1 MATQRVPALQ
11 FPLQPQPSPKVALV
25 TQDRL
30 AEIITLRQHIA
41 DLEKQLDEAQVDVK
55 LALQSGA
62 EVEPGLFRASLKF
75 TERTNVSWKTVVER
89 ELGVDYAKRV
99 LASTKPDKYVNLVV
113 TA

>member
-11 FPLQPQPSPKVALV
+11 FPSQLSSKVEPV

-30 AEIITLRQHIA
+30 AEIIMLRQQIES
-41 DLEKQLDEAQVDVK
+41 LEKQLGEAQTDVK
-55 LALQSGA
+55 SALESGA
-62 EVEPGLFRASLKF
+62 DIESGLFRAFLKV

-89 ELGVDYAKRV
+89 ELGADYAKRV

-113 TA
+113 SA